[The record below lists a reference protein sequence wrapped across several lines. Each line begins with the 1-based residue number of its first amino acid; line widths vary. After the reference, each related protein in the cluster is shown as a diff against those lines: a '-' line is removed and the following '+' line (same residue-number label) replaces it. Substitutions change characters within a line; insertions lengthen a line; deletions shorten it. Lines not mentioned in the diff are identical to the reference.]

1 MANKA
6 TSTTCTCHSCDNP
19 YFVRAQI
26 IAKSAG
32 SPAYRF
38 GIDESVSL
46 PGNQHGF
53 VRDILDGEKIYVV
66 QMFESTEYR
75 CYAWLDMRPEYGY
88 KDIGSVY
95 GKPNPYKPLSVSN
108 YNHTV
113 RFLLG
118 FLYFYDVDLTPG
130 YQSRH
135 AWNEARKVAYLSD
148 IFAGKNAGEIVFQE
162 IPSSDPM
169 PKYQLIKGEQ
179 EAITLREFYEN
190 RLLYKKACYNDI
202 RADNIFWF
210 KHTMLR
216 MIVYNAKHEPSTE
229 HENIAIIGGILFG
242 RY

>member
-1 MANKA
+1 MVNKA
-6 TSTTCTCHSCDNP
+6 TSTTCHSCDNP

-53 VRDILDGEKIYVV
+53 VRDILDGGKIYVV
-66 QMFESTEYR
+66 QLFESTEYR

-95 GKPNPYKPLSVSN
+95 GKPNPYKPLPVSN

-118 FLYFYDVDLTPG
+118 FLYFYDIDLSLTHS
-130 YQSRH
+130 QSINLSKASRKPSPFESFTRIGFCTKKH
-135 AWNEARKVAYLSD
+135 ATTTFVQMIFSGSD
-148 IFAGKNAGEIVFQE
+148 RPCCE
-162 IPSSDPM
+162 
-169 PKYQLIKGEQ
+169 
-179 EAITLREFYEN
+179 
-190 RLLYKKACYNDI
+190 
-202 RADNIFWF
+202 
-210 KHTMLR
+210 
-216 MIVYNAKHEPSTE
+216 
-229 HENIAIIGGILFG
+229 
-242 RY
+242 

>member
-1 MANKA
+1 MANNV
-6 TSTTCTCHSCDNP
+6 TRTTCRSCSNP
-19 YFVRAQI
+19 YYVRARI

-38 GIDESVSL
+38 DINESVSL
-46 PGNQHGF
+46 PMYQHGF
-53 VRDILDGEKIYVV
+53 VRDIIDGGKIYVV

-75 CYAWLDMRPEYGY
+75 CYAWPDMRPEYGY
-88 KDIGSVY
+88 KDIGSIY
-95 GKPNPYKPLSVSN
+95 GKPNPHKPLPVSN

-118 FLYFYDVDLTPG
+118 FLYFYNVDLTPA
-130 YQSRH
+130 YQSH
-135 AWNEARKVAYLSD
+135 YAWNEARKVAYLAD
-148 IFAGKNAGEIVFQE
+148 IFAGKNAGEVVFQE
-162 IPSSDPM
+162 VPSSDPK

-202 RADNIFWF
+202 RAEDVSQFNN
-210 KHTMLR
+210 TLLR
-216 MIVYNAKHEPSTE
+216 MIVYNQKHKPSTTYE
-229 HENIAIIGGILFG
+229 DISLIGGILLG

>member
-1 MANKA
+1 MANK
-6 TSTTCTCHSCDNP
+6 TNSTICHSCDNS
-19 YFVRAQI
+19 YYVRAQI

-46 PGNQHGF
+46 PRNQHGF
-53 VRDILDGEKIYVV
+53 VRDVLDGGKIYVV

-88 KDIGSVY
+88 KDIGSIY
-95 GKPNPYKPLSVSN
+95 GKPNPNKLLGLSD

-118 FLYFYDVDLTPG
+118 FLYFYDVDMTPG

-135 AWNEARKVAYLSD
+135 AWNEARKVAYLAD

-162 IPSSDPM
+162 IPTSDPK

-179 EAITLREFYEN
+179 GAITLREFYEN
-190 RLLYKKACYNDI
+190 RLLYKNACYNDI
-202 RADNIFWF
+202 RAEDISQFNY
-210 KHTMLR
+210 TMLR
-216 MIVYNAKHEPSTE
+216 MIVYNQKHEPSTT
-229 HENIAIIGGILFG
+229 HEDISLIGGILFG
-242 RY
+242 RR

>member
-1 MANKA
+1 MANN
-6 TSTTCTCHSCDNP
+6 TTCRSCDNP
-19 YFVRAQI
+19 YYLRAQI

-32 SPAYRF
+32 NPTYRF
-38 GIDESVSL
+38 GIDESVCL

-53 VRDILDGEKIYVV
+53 VRDILDGGKIYVV

-88 KDIGSVY
+88 KDIGSIY
-95 GKPNPYKPLSVSN
+95 GKPNPHKPLPVSD

-130 YQSRH
+130 YQSRY
-135 AWNEARKVAYLSD
+135 AWNEARKVAYLAD

-162 IPSSDPM
+162 IPTSDPK

-190 RLLYKKACYNDI
+190 RLLY
-202 RADNIFWF
+202 R
-210 KHTMLR
+210 
-216 MIVYNAKHEPSTE
+216 
-229 HENIAIIGGILFG
+229 
-242 RY
+242 

>member
-53 VRDILDGEKIYVV
+53 VRDILDGGKIYVV

-135 AWNEARKVAYLSD
+135 AWNEARKVAYLAD

-169 PKYQLIKGEQ
+169 PKYQLIKRAGSHHPSRV
-179 EAITLREFYEN
+179 LRESAFVQ
-190 RLLYKKACYNDI
+190 KS
-202 RADNIFWF
+202 
-210 KHTMLR
+210 MLQR
-216 MIVYNAKHEPSTE
+216 HSC
-229 HENIAIIGGILFG
+229 
-242 RY
+242 R